1 MNDNRSGWTEEISQ
15 TFLDIA
21 DVAVPGRREQM
32 EMLWSLV
39 PAAESDEFQLV
50 ELACGEGLL
59 SEGVLQRFPRCRVLA
74 LDGSEVML
82 ERARR
87 RLAAFGDRA
96 EVRPF
101 DLDGWDWLDAM
112 PSPLRCVMSSLA
124 IHHLD
129 HEDKRRLFGEVCS
142 RLEPGGALLIAD
154 VVAPVTEVAA
164 SAYAAAWH
172 RATREQSLALTGS
185 LETYEQAVAEGWHP
199 EAPRDPLDKP
209 YVLFEQLKW
218 LAQAGFRQVDCFWL
232 RAGIAV
238 YGGYR

>member
-1 MNDNRSGWTEEISQ
+1 M
-15 TFLDIA
+15 
-21 DVAVPGRREQM
+21 
-32 EMLWSLV
+32 
-39 PAAESDEFQLV
+39 
-50 ELACGEGLL
+50 
-59 SEGVLQRFPRCRVLA
+59 
-74 LDGSEVML
+74 
-82 ERARR
+82 
-87 RLAAFGDRA
+87 
-96 EVRPF
+96 RPF

-218 LAQAGFRQVDCFWL
+218 LAEAGFRRVDCFWL